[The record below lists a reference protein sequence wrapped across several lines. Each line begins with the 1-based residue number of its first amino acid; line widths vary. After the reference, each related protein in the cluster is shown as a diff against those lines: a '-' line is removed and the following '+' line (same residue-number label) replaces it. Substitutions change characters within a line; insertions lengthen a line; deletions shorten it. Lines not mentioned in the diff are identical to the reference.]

1 VIITLREGEVQ
12 MQPRIMIVDDAAF
25 MRKKIRKILT
35 ANGYSEIQEIASG
48 KEAVKAYM
56 EYEPDLVTMDII
68 MPGMD
73 GIATLQEIRSLDP
86 DAKVIMI
93 SAMGQKR
100 MIVEAIKA
108 GALDFILKPFDSE
121 MVISTI
127 SRFLPLPDH

>member
-1 VIITLREGEVQ
+1 
-12 MQPRIMIVDDAAF
+12 MQPRITIVDDAAF

-35 ANGYSEIQEIASG
+35 ANGYSEIQESASG
-48 KEAVKAYM
+48 KEAIEAYA
-56 EYEPDLVTMDII
+56 EYKPDLVTMDII

-73 GIATLQEIRSLDP
+73 GIATLQEIRSIDP

-100 MIVEAIKA
+100 MVVEAIQA

-127 SRFLPLPDH
+127 SRFLPLP

>member
-1 VIITLREGEVQ
+1 

-35 ANGYSEIQEIASG
+35 ANGYSEIQESASG
-48 KEAVKAYM
+48 KEAIEAYA
-56 EYEPDLVTMDII
+56 EYKPDLVTMDII

-73 GIATLQEIRSLDP
+73 GIATLQEIRSIDP

-100 MIVEAIKA
+100 MVVEAIQA

-127 SRFLPLPDH
+127 SRFLPLP

>member
-1 VIITLREGEVQ
+1 

-25 MRKKIRKILT
+25 MRKKIRRIL
-35 ANGYSEIQEIASG
+35 ADNGYREIVESSNGREAIA
-48 KEAVKAYM
+48 AYM
-56 EYEPDLVTMDII
+56 EYKPDLVTMDIV

-73 GIATLQEIRSLDP
+73 GIAVLQEIRKFDP

-100 MIVEAIKA
+100 MVVEAIQA
-108 GALDFILKPFDSE
+108 GALDFILKPFDNE

-127 SRFLPLPDH
+127 SKFLPPPEQ